1 MPVVAVIGAQWGDE
15 GKGKVVDLLAEKAA
29 MVVRYAGGNNA
40 GHTVINHLGEFKM
53 HLIPCG
59 IFHPNPACV
68 IASGVVVDPAVLLD
82 EVRMITDAGLSLD
95 GRLFV
100 SNRAHLIMPYHIVLD
115 GLDEEIKGQ
124 SALGTTKRG
133 VGPAYA
139 DKYSR
144 TGIRVGDLLDEELF
158 LERLQY
164 ALDYK
169 NKLFVKIYDKAPLD
183 FDDIAQQYLE
193 YGELLK
199 PFITDTELMIDKT
212 LGNNGLVILEGS
224 QGTMLDIDY
233 GTYPYVTSSNPTS
246 GGGPAGA
253 GIPPT
258 RVDRILGVFKAYT
271 TRVGTGPLP
280 TELLDEMGEYIRQRA
295 QEFGATTGR
304 ARRCGWFDAVAAKH
318 SVRLNGFDSVALMRL
333 DVLDE
338 LSSIKIC
345 VGYKVNGDTYT
356 HFPDNIR
363 VLEQCEPVYEEMP
376 GWQAPTNRVRR
387 MEDLPKNAYKYVK
400 RIEELTGC
408 PIDLVSVGPDRDETV
423 IVKPII

>member
-59 IFHPNPACV
+59 IFHPNPVCV
-68 IASGVVVDPAVLLD
+68 IANGVVVDPAVLLD
-82 EVRMITDAGLSLD
+82 EVRMITDAGISLD

-115 GLDEEIKGQ
+115 GLDEESRGE

-139 DKYSR
+139 DKMSR
-144 TGIRVGDLLDEELF
+144 MGIRVGDLLDEELF
-158 LERLQY
+158 LERLRY

-169 NKLFVKIYDKAPLD
+169 NKLFVRLYDKAPLA
-183 FDDIAQQYLE
+183 FDDMAQQYLE
-193 YGELLK
+193 YGQRLRS
-199 PFITDTELMIDKT
+199 FITDTELMIDET
-212 LGNNGLVILEGS
+212 IQRSGTVILEGS
-224 QGTMLDIDY
+224 QGTMLDIDF
-233 GTYPYVTSSNPTS
+233 GTYPYVTSSNPTAA
-246 GGGPAGA
+246 GGPPGA
-253 GIPPT
+253 GISPT
-258 RVDRILGVFKAYT
+258 KVDRVLGIFKAYT

-280 TELLDEMGEYIRQRA
+280 TELEDEIGEHIRQKG

-304 ARRCGWFDAVAAKH
+304 ARRCGWFDVVAAKH
-318 SVRLNGFDSVALMRL
+318 SVRLNGFDSVAFMRL

-345 VGYKVNGDTYT
+345 TGYRINGDICTR
-356 HFPDNIR
+356 FPDSIR
-363 VLEQCEPVYEEMP
+363 VLESCEPVYEEMP
-376 GWQAPTNRVRR
+376 GWQQPTSLVRR
-387 MEDLPKNAYKYVK
+387 MEDLPINAYKYVK
-400 RIEELTGC
+400 RIEELIGC
-408 PIDLVSVGPDRDETV
+408 PIDLVSVGPDRDES
-423 IVKPII
+423 IIIKPIV